1 MNLVEI
7 KDFGFSY
14 PESSRKVLEHV
25 NLNIKEGTLNVI
37 MGRSGCGKSTLL
49 RQLKSV
55 LAPAG
60 EKEGE
65 ILYRNIPLRDTDHRT
80 QSQEIG
86 FVMQN
91 PDNQIVTDKVWHELA
106 FGLESLGY
114 DNATIRLR
122 VAEMASYFGIQK
134 WFYKNVSEL
143 SGGQKQLLN
152 LASVMAM
159 HPSLLILDE
168 PTSQLDP
175 IAASDFLETV
185 KKINRDIGTTV
196 LLTEHRLQDIIPYA
210 DQVFVMDK
218 GTLFLEGTPREIGTK
233 LKEQHHGMF
242 LSMPVPMQIYAG
254 TESALTCPLTV
265 SEGRQWIREYI
276 KEKGIKKE
284 KIQQVNQRLERQG
297 EKNKNETAGLFGHFK
312 RQKENTPPA
321 IQMKDVWFRYEKDSP
336 DVIQDLSLEVKKGEF
351 YALVGGNG
359 TGKSTTLSLLGRVHQ
374 PYSGRIYLDGKDLRS
389 FSDRELYCGYLGVMP
404 QNPQSIFLKKTVLED
419 LYSVIGGRKER
430 PSSEYPISMKKE
442 KAIEGIVSLTHL
454 EGLLN
459 RHPYDLSGG
468 EQQRL
473 ALAKVLLLR
482 PKILLMDEPTKG
494 MDAEY
499 KEELGS
505 ILKKLQSHGMTIF
518 MISHDVEFVA
528 EYADTTGLF
537 FEGNVVT
544 SKKTRDFFAGNNF
557 YTTAA
562 NRMARGLFPEAVTGK
577 DVVSCL
583 TNPS

>member
-210 DQVFVMDK
+210 DRVFVMDE

-254 TESALTCPLTV
+254 TDSSLTCPLTV

-276 KEKGIKKE
+276 EEKGIKKE
-284 KIQQVNQRLERQG
+284 QIQQANQRLERQG
-297 EKNKNETAGLFGHFK
+297 EKNENETAGFFGHLK

-336 DVIQDLSLEVKKGEF
+336 DVIQNLSLEVKKGEF

-389 FSDRELYCGYLGVMP
+389 FSDRELYCGYLGVLP

-419 LYSVIGGRKER
+419 LYSVIGGRKEK

-537 FEGNVVT
+537 FEGNVVI

>member
-65 ILYRNIPLRDTDHRT
+65 ILYRNNPLRETDHRT
-80 QSQEIG
+80 QSQEIR
-86 FVMQN
+86 FVMQTQVN
-91 PDNQIVTDKVWHELA
+91 FIVTDKVWHELA

-210 DQVFVMDK
+210 DQVFVMD
-218 GTLFLEGTPREIGTK
+218 
-233 LKEQHHGMF
+233 
-242 LSMPVPMQIYAG
+242 
-254 TESALTCPLTV
+254 
-265 SEGRQWIREYI
+265 
-276 KEKGIKKE
+276 
-284 KIQQVNQRLERQG
+284 
-297 EKNKNETAGLFGHFK
+297 
-312 RQKENTPPA
+312 
-321 IQMKDVWFRYEKDSP
+321 
-336 DVIQDLSLEVKKGEF
+336 
-351 YALVGGNG
+351 
-359 TGKSTTLSLLGRVHQ
+359 
-374 PYSGRIYLDGKDLRS
+374 
-389 FSDRELYCGYLGVMP
+389 
-404 QNPQSIFLKKTVLED
+404 
-419 LYSVIGGRKER
+419 
-430 PSSEYPISMKKE
+430 
-442 KAIEGIVSLTHL
+442 
-454 EGLLN
+454 
-459 RHPYDLSGG
+459 
-468 EQQRL
+468 
-473 ALAKVLLLR
+473 
-482 PKILLMDEPTKG
+482 
-494 MDAEY
+494 
-499 KEELGS
+499 
-505 ILKKLQSHGMTIF
+505 
-518 MISHDVEFVA
+518 
-528 EYADTTGLF
+528 
-537 FEGNVVT
+537 
-544 SKKTRDFFAGNNF
+544 
-557 YTTAA
+557 
-562 NRMARGLFPEAVTGK
+562 
-577 DVVSCL
+577 
-583 TNPS
+583 